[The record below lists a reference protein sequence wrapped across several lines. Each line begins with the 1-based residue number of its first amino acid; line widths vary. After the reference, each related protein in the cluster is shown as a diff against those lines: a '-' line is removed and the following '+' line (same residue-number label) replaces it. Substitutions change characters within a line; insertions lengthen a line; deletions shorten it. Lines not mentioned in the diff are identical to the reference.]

1 MRLKSGA
8 EAEVGFEFE
17 PQCTQQEAVKW
28 RNPCQV
34 FNVWGLVQGPSPPL
48 ASFKPETAQRPASRL
63 TDHSRERERGWAGYP
78 TLQQVGFRGAV
89 CPSPAVWPAQRCRSS
104 PPLPPVS
111 ETRVWLRCG
120 DGPRHALSRALG
132 EFSSS
137 SCCLSLTFSFPS
149 SVRTLAC
156 VNARSQQNHFT
167 FVSLYLSSYL
177 PVFDTHPAELV
188 SNIPIHLIPALSNP
202 TSLWKRLTHY
212 VHLIPPATTTPSRR
226 NQSK

>member
-104 PPLPPVS
+104 PPSAARFGNSSLAALWRWAEACIEPGAWRVLFILLLSFSHFLLSIFCTYSSVCQRSLTTEPFYLRFFVS
-111 ETRVWLRCG
+111 FFL
-120 DGPRHALSRALG
+120 
-132 EFSSS
+132 S
-137 SCCLSLTFSFPS
+137 SCF
-149 SVRTLAC
+149 
-156 VNARSQQNHFT
+156 
-167 FVSLYLSSYL
+167 
-177 PVFDTHPAELV
+177 
-188 SNIPIHLIPALSNP
+188 
-202 TSLWKRLTHY
+202 
-212 VHLIPPATTTPSRR
+212 
-226 NQSK
+226 